1 MTEVLLAV
9 GYGLAA
15 LMLALSLAM
24 VLVAVAILLTMF
36 EGIFL
41 PPSLMRYMLAMAVMT
56 GYMAI
61 TPTIMGTLKIHGW

>member
-1 MTEVLLAV
+1 MSEILLAA
-9 GYGLAA
+9 GYVLAA
-15 LMLALSLAM
+15 LALALMLAM

-61 TPTIMGTLKIHGW
+61 APTIMETLKIHR